1 MPLQVRKLDFEHA
14 GGNLLFGLSAEC
26 VCCGREERVQAED
39 AFSQDGAMRVL
50 HLRGWRRVKTDAED
64 NTVTCASCVTELQEI
79 YSEEYYE

>member
-1 MPLQVRKLDFEHA
+1 MPLQVQELDFEHA

-50 HLRGWRRVKTDAED
+50 HLRGWRRVLSRNED
-64 NTVTCASCVTELQEI
+64 NTVACPRCVAELI
-79 YSEEYYE
+79 KISEECNEQ